1 MYDWEVG
8 VGLRLCVILLLP
20 LLGRTLDAHAQRSG
34 EPDRFTRLDSTLLE
48 RTHCF
53 GPCPAYRV
61 LLTFG
66 GLIRFW
72 SEDASGAPTASDSV
86 APRLFMNVENDSM
99 VAAVLA
105 LPDNIHGSS
114 MCGRS
119 VTDAPYA
126 RLTLFTN
133 HGTKRIVDYQGCL
146 GAPPV
151 LRRFELLVDS
161 VTRVDRWTHKP

>member
-1 MYDWEVG
+1 MVPA
-8 VGLRLCVILLLP
+8 IH
-20 LLGRTLDAHAQRSG
+20 DALA
-34 EPDRFTRLDSTLLE
+34 EPSAAVAVAAGNSHPPAAGTCHVTFA
-48 RTHCF
+48 CG

-86 APRLFMNVENDSM
+86 APRLFMNAENDSM

-105 LPDNIHGSS
+105 LPDNIQGSS